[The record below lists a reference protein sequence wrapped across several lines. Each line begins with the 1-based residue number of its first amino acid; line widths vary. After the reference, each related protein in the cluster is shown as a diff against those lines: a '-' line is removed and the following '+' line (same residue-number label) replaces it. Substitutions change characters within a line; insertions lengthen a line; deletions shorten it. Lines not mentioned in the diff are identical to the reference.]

1 MEPSCTP
8 LSPVTAI
15 LHALVMKQVWI
26 FGDSSMNFHVF
37 VSMHLESTCSQVFLK
52 TAEKIISKLNS
63 S

>member
-37 VSMHLESTCSQVFLK
+37 VSMHLESTCSQVF
-52 TAEKIISKLNS
+52 SQNS
-63 S
+63 

>member
-37 VSMHLESTCSQVFLK
+37 VSMHLESQVFLK